1 MWEISR
7 VSIKKIELPPFLLFL
22 PATQC
27 LNSIQKKLAKL
38 VRELIASRKLE
49 NFGKRK
55 MVKSYQH
62 IQIGYLMIITLAIA
76 LLFIASLMAVYGFNW
91 VVFTVLIILGIC
103 LVLFNALTVLIEE
116 DILEIHFGP
125 GVIRKKFSLKDIESC
140 QVVKN
145 PWYYGWGIHLTP
157 YGWLYNVSGFYA
169 VEIRMKT
176 GKKYRI
182 GTNVPNDLE
191 KVILQSIERTEK

>member
-1 MWEISR
+1 
-7 VSIKKIELPPFLLFL
+7 
-22 PATQC
+22 
-27 LNSIQKKLAKL
+27 
-38 VRELIASRKLE
+38 
-49 NFGKRK
+49 

-103 LVLFNALTVLIEE
+103 LVLFSALTVLIEE
-116 DILEIHFGP
+116 DILEIRFGP